1 MTYNIRYPIQK
12 IHTQYLNYY
21 DLVARHSTKL
31 LTGNGVLL
39 QYQAGEQKD
48 WIDKFMFLN
57 RFNNFC
63 SNLAYNLSIKG
74 EVVVGFDLPPDGVIR
89 LYIANPLTRIIK
101 VHNEIVGAEIWK
113 QIVKTTF
120 NNIYYIRE
128 VWTKKTIKRTYFH
141 NQQQITFSAI
151 QAPVPKEFVLPAEEV
166 NKSGIIPAIDFQN
179 LPNKLENDLYYGD
192 IRPDNT
198 YPAILN
204 KLTKIMLGEAA
215 KNTTK
220 VIGNFKDLQQKDQF
234 QKQIEEG
241 QISDMFLNYQS
252 SQTNP
257 ISLLQGDPKL
267 SEYKGVIEFYLEQ
280 LFKSAGYNYTNTA
293 TQSSVETA
301 TKVIS
306 SKSLDQ
312 NTTNL
317 KKRMFEARMNDL
329 FDIISNALQWP
340 KGFNFQLNNA
350 VELNMAEKIAD
361 TQKLLE
367 MGLITKKDALKKIY
381 NLDEVDAAKKEQEI
395 IEEFKAN
402 QELIKEAPQNEL
414 EPIKEAS
421 IKESI
426 KDD

>member
-1 MTYNIRYPIQK
+1 MSYNIRYPVQK
-12 IHTQYLNYY
+12 LNNHYLNYY

-39 QYQAGEQKD
+39 QYQAGEQKE
-48 WIDKFMFLN
+48 WIERFMFLN

-63 SNLAYNLSIKG
+63 SNLAYNLSVKG
-74 EVVVGFDLPPDGVIR
+74 EVVVGFDLPPDGITR

-113 QIVKTTF
+113 QIVRTTF

-128 VWTKKTIKRTYFH
+128 VWTKETITRTYFH
-141 NQQQITFSAI
+141 NQQKISFSAI
-151 QAPVPKEFVLPAEEV
+151 QAPVPQEFVLPAEEV

-179 LPNKLENDLYYGD
+179 LPNKLDNEQYYGD
-192 IRPDNT
+192 IRPDNA
-198 YPAILN
+198 YVAILN
-204 KLTKIMLGEAA
+204 KLTRIMLSEAA

-220 VIGNFKDLQQKDQF
+220 VIGNFNDLQQKDQF
-234 QKQIEEG
+234 QQQVEQG
-241 QISDMFLNYQS
+241 QMSDMFLNYQS
-252 SQTNP
+252 GSTNP

-267 SEYKGVIEFYLEQ
+267 TEYKDIIEFYLEQ

-293 TQSSVETA
+293 TQTSVETA

-350 VELNMAEKIAD
+350 VELNMAEKIANME
-361 TQKLLE
+361 KMLE
-367 MGLITKKDALKKIY
+367 LGLITKKDAIKSIY
-381 NLDEVDAAKKEQEI
+381 NLDEVDAAKKEAEI
-395 IEEFKAN
+395 VEEYKTN
-402 QELIKEAPQNEL
+402 QQLIKDNQPQQE
-414 EPIKEAS
+414 EVKET
-421 IKESI
+421 ET
-426 KDD
+426 DD